1 MRRIFTSLLLTAMA
15 VISVS
20 AANVVVKMNSI
31 AKTMTLAEKATG
43 KAVATGEPSG
53 TTYTFEAPSGEY
65 VLTGYASDGT
75 TVTGT
80 TELTVTDAGGQEFA
94 VFTITAYATN
104 KKTVL
109 VDGEEKSV
117 DWEEGTDYSTT
128 AFASSREGETR
139 TITPGKST
147 SGQTTFNV
155 LSGDSYRVELVPSEE
170 HATEGYLPFMQSG
183 TVNFNVTV
191 KGAVPMGYAYTVT
204 VPADAGLII
213 GQKTAHFVDFAKVEP
228 KSIANE
234 GGAKKYN
241 YVLAAGGQYNF
252 RTWRKGGLTN
262 AGIFTMNADEAKR
275 PVLSFTDEDYKA
287 ADPKFVDRDV
297 KSNQGYNVADIFVNI
312 NEKGH
317 LRMNAGDSFDAHA
330 MRSWEIVDGITSN
343 YFIEPDF
350 HYTVLNEDGT
360 PDNSVIAIDREPG
373 SAWAAIKAKKDGTA
387 IVLVG
392 YDAISACQYNNN
404 GEKKDMTGGSLWGA
418 IWPENTAAYVVT
430 VGGKESGITPN
441 MTVNAG
447 RNTAD
452 KKLAGDNVDAE
463 LDVFYYAKGT
473 DGYAYT
479 FKPEGVQTVTV
490 AYPELSSAT
499 ATYKGFSAEGVKKNE
514 DGSFTILLK
523 HGRQIVKL
531 EAENGAADYQVM
543 TAKEV
548 AYTLTNATNPESET
562 FSAGDKV
569 DIRFST
575 LFHPANKL
583 AGIHNFRA
591 AINYNKTSEGVVLGS
606 ASANQ
611 YAFASTEKAQTVSLT
626 LPADWDGKENVKL
639 SEGSVCITYFGDPLG
654 SHRTVSRLNGRNPN
668 FTAVQQN
675 TFLCSLP
682 DIEIGNPAV
691 HGLAVATLEDV
702 ELAEESHM
710 PQFTAEDEEAMGFQS
725 GDFWFDMYVMSE
737 YETWWGYGVANH
749 TSTDYKEFADQF
761 NSCTGKGAD
770 GSKNYGIAY
779 VSDYMGPVNVTL
791 TTDEMTAVPGVQVT
805 NAAWS
810 LSSMANGDGVAK
822 RFGKGDWFKLTA
834 TGYDDEENITG
845 TKEFYLADCRSE
857 DNTEWFILN
866 DWAFMDLSGL
876 GAVRQIRF
884 TLSSSDNGTW
894 GMNTP
899 AYFCYDNLGCEGTEE
914 TPKGNY
920 NDVVTAISNV
930 SISTVALR
938 QRFDL
943 QGRQLNGA
951 QRGVNIIRTADG
963 KVMKVVSGR

>member
-1 MRRIFTSLLLTAMA
+1 MRRIFTSLLVAALA

-20 AANVVVKMNSI
+20 AANVVVKMNSVS
-31 AKTMTLAEKATG
+31 KTMTLAEKATG
-43 KAVATGEPSG
+43 TAVATGEPSG
-53 TTYTFEAPSGEY
+53 TTYTFEAKAGEY
-65 VLTGYASDGT
+65 VLTGYASDGE

-80 TELTVTDAGGQEFA
+80 TELAVTDEAKQEFT
-94 VFTITAYATN
+94 VFTVTAYATN

-117 DWEEGTDYSTT
+117 DWEEGTDYSVTT
-128 AFASSREGETR
+128 FAAGCEGETR
-139 TITPGKST
+139 TITLGKST
-147 SGQTTFNV
+147 AGQTTFNV
-155 LSGDSYRVELVPSEE
+155 LSGDSYRVALVPSEE
-170 HATEGYLPFMQSG
+170 RAAEGYLPFTQSG
-183 TVNFNVTV
+183 TVTFNVTV
-191 KGAVPMGYAYTVT
+191 GKTIPMGYAYTVT
-204 VPADAGLII
+204 TPADAELLI
-213 GQKTAHFVDFAKVEP
+213 GQKTAHFVDFTKVEP
-228 KSIANE
+228 KSVVNE
-234 GGAKKYN
+234 GGVKRHN
-241 YVLAAGGQYNF
+241 YVLASGQQYNF
-252 RTWRKGGLTN
+252 RTWREGGLTN

-275 PVLSFTDEDYKA
+275 PVLAFTDADYTTA
-287 ADPKFVDRDV
+287 SPAFIDRDV
-297 KSNQGYNVADIFVNI
+297 KSNKGYNVADIFVNI
-312 NEKGH
+312 NERGNLK
-317 LRMNAGDSFDAHA
+317 MNVGDSFDAHA

-350 HYTVLNEDGT
+350 HYTVLDENGR
-360 PDNSVIAIDREPG
+360 PDNSVIGIEQEQG
-373 SAWAAIKAKKDGTA
+373 SAWATIKAKKDGTA
-387 IVLVG
+387 IILVG
-392 YDAISACQYNNN
+392 YDAISTCMYNSN
-404 GEKKDMTGGSLWGA
+404 GEKKDMAGGSLWGA

-463 LDVFYYAKGT
+463 LDVFYYPAGT
-473 DGYAYT
+473 DGHAYT

-490 AYPELSSAT
+490 AYPEFGSAT

-514 DGSFTILLK
+514 DGSFTVLLK

-531 EAENGAADYQVM
+531 EAENGAAEYQVM

-569 DIRFST
+569 DIVFNT

-583 AGIHNFRA
+583 AGIYNFRA

-606 ASANQ
+606 ANANQ
-611 YAFASTEKAQTVSLT
+611 YAFASTEKAQTLSLT

-639 SEGSVCITYFGDPLG
+639 SEGSICITYFGDPLG

-668 FTAVQQN
+668 FTAVQQS

-682 DIEIGNPAV
+682 DIVIGNPAV
-691 HGLAVATLEDV
+691 HDLAVATLEDV
-702 ELAEESHM
+702 ELAEDSHM

-749 TSTDYKEFADQF
+749 TSTVYKEFADQF
-761 NSCTGKGAD
+761 NSCTGKGAG

-779 VSDYMGPVNVTL
+779 VSDFMGPVNVTL
-791 TTDEMTAVPGVQVT
+791 TTDEMMAVPGVQIT

-822 RFGKGDWFKLTA
+822 KFGKGDWFKLTA
-834 TGYDDEENITG
+834 TGYDDEGNVTG
-845 TKEFYLADCRSE
+845 TKDFYLADCRSE
-857 DNTEWFILN
+857 DKAEWFILN
-866 DWAFMDLSGL
+866 EWAFMDLSSL
-876 GAVRQIRF
+876 GAVRQIGF
-884 TLSSSDNGTW
+884 TLSSSDNGIY

-930 SISTVALR
+930 SPSAVAPQ

-943 QGRQLNGA
+943 QGRRLKAA

-963 KVMKVVSGR
+963 KVMKVVRR